1 MSSNVDWKRQKVEDH
16 KFDFIDVEDYVD
28 NSWWR
33 QIKYSF
39 VFIIVIKG
47 ILIYCAD
54 VWTASNLMTTDNLQ
68 ELAPGGV
75 TKDGIIEAVAGLNI
89 NIVVYRWIFMSC
101 IILSFILLAWDI
113 KRAVEVIK
121 SRDISYAFTSMIASR
136 YYCITSYAH
145 FCLFE
150 KIHQSKKTIDEV
162 AFFCFFTFRGWKRL
176 LLADAPR
183 QAINAFLLYNIFIKS
198 SKGDFLKNWNSVW
211 EGRNANGQPI
221 YPTMKKFSIGVMMF
235 TVLMFTLSILY
246 MFGAVCLY
254 IPLVIHIRG
263 NLKEYCCHKI
273 DKRIDEIVK
282 KKARSRAQE
291 AAKNGGS
298 ELPKATLPNIGLIE
312 ETGRSSPVP
321 GGGPR
326 PPYANYK
333 PPGSPQMR
341 KNMPMPNDP
350 YRRQH
355 TPQHPPRA
363 YSPAPPARCYTPT
376 MDDDIEHRPLKQD
389 NQQQYYHN
397 RNMRQQTYDYA
408 DDRSEIS
415 DVQSGIS
422 GSHVG
427 TPRTPAN
434 YHRRHPSE
442 SSTVISGSNQGSIVN
457 GYGSPARS
465 APGQNRPYY
474 AETVM
479 MTDMSGRA
487 GPGGQQP
494 SPYGAYQDP
503 YQSPG
508 RITGLG
514 GGVAPRPGGSVVG
527 GGSTIGGPTY
537 TQQQRS
543 RMQQPTYF

>member
-1 MSSNVDWKRQKVEDH
+1 MSANEVDWKRQKVEDH

-28 NSWWR
+28 SSWWR
-33 QIKYSF
+33 QVKYSV
-39 VFIIVIKG
+39 VFIVVIKG

-54 VWTASNLMTTDNLQ
+54 VWTAVNLILATNLQ
-68 ELAPGGV
+68 QIAPGVGKNE
-75 TKDGIIEAVAGLNI
+75 TISGIEGLDIDLN
-89 NIVVYRWIFMSC
+89 VYKWIFMSC
-101 IILSFILLAWDI
+101 IVLSFVLLAWDI

-150 KIHQSKKTIDEV
+150 KIHQSKKSIDEV

-176 LLADAPR
+176 LFADAPR
-183 QAINAFLLYNIFIKS
+183 QVINAYLLYNIFFSDKS
-198 SKGDFLKNWNSVW
+198 FSWKHVW
-211 EGRNANGQPI
+211 A
-221 YPTMKKFSIGVMMF
+221 TSDDTSKKFSIGVMMF
-235 TVLMFTLSILY
+235 TVTMFTLSILY
-246 MFGAVCLY
+246 MLVAVFLY
-254 IPLVIHIRG
+254 IPLVLHIRG

-291 AAKNGGS
+291 AAKNGGD
-298 ELPKATLPNIGLIE
+298 LPKATLPNIGLIE
-312 ETGRSSPVP
+312 GSGRSSPAP
-321 GGGPR
+321 GAGPR
-326 PPYANYK
+326 PAYANYK

-341 KNMPMPNDP
+341 KNMPLPNDP

-376 MDDDIEHRPLKQD
+376 LDDDIEHRPLKHD
-389 NQQQYYHN
+389 NHQQHYHN
-397 RNMRQQTYDYA
+397 RNMRQQGYDYA

-415 DVQSGIS
+415 DVQSGVS
-422 GSHVG
+422 GSHMG
-427 TPRTPAN
+427 TPRTPANN

-442 SSTVISGSNQGSIVN
+442 SSTVISGSNQGSVVN
-457 GYGSPARS
+457 GYGSPARGVP
-465 APGQNRPYY
+465 AGQPRPYY

-479 MTDMSGRA
+479 MTDMSGR
-487 GPGGQQP
+487 GQQAP
-494 SPYGAYQDP
+494 PYGAAYQDP

-508 RITGLG
+508 RVTGLG
-514 GGVAPRPGGSVVG
+514 GGVGPRPGGSVVG
-527 GGSTIGGPTY
+527 GGSTISGPTY
-537 TQQQRS
+537 SQQQRS
-543 RMQQPTYF
+543 RMQQPTYY